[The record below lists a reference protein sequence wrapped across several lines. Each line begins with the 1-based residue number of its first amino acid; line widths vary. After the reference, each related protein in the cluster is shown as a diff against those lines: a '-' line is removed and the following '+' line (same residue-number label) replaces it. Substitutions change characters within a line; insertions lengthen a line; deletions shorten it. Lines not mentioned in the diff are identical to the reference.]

1 MIRVTF
7 CFLLLL
13 STTTTTTTE
22 ATTFSEKIYQGLSG
36 SLACIRRLNETHQVG
51 CGGGDNEYGVIRMI
65 SEGEPGRQESDLRAI
80 TEGGDSSEPTVVVI
94 SASQMSNR

>member
-1 MIRVTF
+1 MVRVTLLLS
-7 CFLLLL
+7 FLLLL
-13 STTTTTTTE
+13 STTTE

-36 SLACIRRLNETHQVG
+36 SLACIRRLNETAQVG

-65 SEGEPGRQESDLRAI
+65 GEGEPGRQESDLRAI